1 MKQLQIR
8 PVIYEFENFGEF
20 AKEFQLTEADLILTN
35 EYIYNPLISKYGV
48 PCQTIFQEKY
58 GGGEPSD
65 TMVDGI
71 LAEMNS
77 KPCNRII
84 AVGGGTVIDIAK
96 VLSVSDNTEH
106 VDSLYDDMAGLKQ
119 NHELFIVPTTCGTG
133 SEVTNIAIVNRT
145 RLGTKQGLVAPA
157 LFASAAVLIPE
168 FITTLPYG
176 VFATSSIDALIHA
189 VESFLNPISTPYTE
203 LFAKAAMA
211 EILGGYQE
219 VAQDKNAAV
228 RLGAKFLRA
237 ANYAGIAFATA
248 GCGAVHAMSYALG
261 GKYHVAHGESNY
273 QFFLPVLDYY
283 KKKAPEG
290 KIQALEEILKGL
302 LGTDDGIEGLREL
315 LEKILPR
322 KAMHEYGAVQEDIMP
337 FAQSTVDSQQRL
349 LAGSYVP
356 LTLEEIR
363 DLFQGCL

>member
-8 PVIYEFENFGEF
+8 PVIYEFENFGQF
-20 AKEFQLTEADLILTN
+20 AKEFQLTDADLILTN
-35 EYIYNPLISKYGV
+35 EYIYNPMISQYGV

-58 GGGEPSD
+58 GAGEPSD

-77 KPCNRII
+77 KPVDRII

-96 VLSVSDNTEH
+96 VLSVSNNTEH
-106 VDSLYDDMAGLKQ
+106 VDDLYDDMAGLKQ
-119 NHELFIVPTTCGTG
+119 HHQLFIIPTTCGTG

-145 RLGTKQGLVAPA
+145 KLGTKQGLVAEA

-168 FITTLPYG
+168 FMTTLPYG
-176 VFATSSIDALIHA
+176 VFATSSINALIHA

-203 LFAKAAMA
+203 LFARAAMK
-211 EILGGYQE
+211 EILTGYQV
-219 VAQDKNAAV
+219 VAGDRDAAK
-228 RLGAKFLRA
+228 RLGAMFLRA

-273 QFFLPVLDYY
+273 QFFLPVLDLYR
-283 KKKAPEG
+283 KKAPEG
-290 KIQALEEILKGL
+290 KIRVLDGILAEL
-302 LGTDDGIEGLREL
+302 LGTDDGIEGLRAL
-315 LEKILPR
+315 LEQILPR
-322 KAMHEYGAVQEDIMP
+322 KAMREYGAVQEDIMP

-356 LTLEEIR
+356 LSLEELQG
-363 DLFQGCL
+363 LFQGCL